1 MSQARKPG
9 RLRPRAS
16 SFQEC
21 LREFLTP
28 AVWKQ
33 VQNTAAAL
41 RHPPRWSR
49 QALLLV
55 LLLMTWTCGDSQ
67 AERFETARAF
77 CVVCLAKRKRPGK
90 TLPGFHKALLRLPM
104 PVLGALAAAVR
115 GRLLTLL
122 DLWTDGFIV
131 LGCDGSRLECPRS
144 AVLERRLGQAGKKH
158 SAPTVWLTAL
168 VHLRTGVLWAWRL
181 GKGTAS
187 ERGQLVQ
194 MLTTLPAAALVVAD
208 AGFNGYE
215 LVQALLAAKASFLIR
230 MSAKVSLYAAGDAP
244 TRRWRDGIVHSW
256 PLAAQQRR
264 ALPVRLRLIR
274 IRGKKRGRDVWLLTD
289 VLDRRRLPAETA
301 ARYYRRRWENE
312 GLFRTF
318 KRTLRQVKLQSRT
331 PRLLFREAEG
341 ALLATQLLL
350 AQGARALGTGRSSAA
365 AACSPRKVL
374 LAIRKELAAAPP
386 PPRRRRRFAQRLAQA
401 LRDRR
406 LRRSS
411 KVKRKWPRRGDHKA
425 PKPPKILKLTAKQ
438 LALISQL
445 KEQSAA

>member
-1 MSQARKPG
+1 
-9 RLRPRAS
+9 
-16 SFQEC
+16 

-33 VQNTAAAL
+33 VQNTAAI
-41 RHPPRWSR
+41 RNPPRWHR
-49 QALLLV
+49 HVLLLV
-55 LLLMTWTCGDSQ
+55 LLMMTWTCGDSQ

-77 CVVCLAKRKRPGK
+77 CVVCLPKRKRPGK

-104 PVLGALAAAVR
+104 PALWTLAAAVR
-115 GRLLTLL
+115 RRLLTLV

-144 AVLERRLGQAGKKH
+144 EVLERRLGQAGKKH
-158 SAPTVWLTAL
+158 SAPTVWVTAL

-187 ERGQLVQ
+187 ERGHLVQ
-194 MLTTLPAAALVVAD
+194 MLTTLPAAALIVAD

-215 LVQALLAAKASFLIR
+215 LVQAILAAQASFLIR
-230 MSAKVSLYAAGDAP
+230 MSAKVSLYAEGDASP
-244 TRRWRDGIVHSW
+244 RRWRDGLVHYW
-256 PLAAQQRR
+256 PMAAQERH

-274 IRGKKRGRDVWLLTD
+274 IRGKKRQRDVWLLTD
-289 VLDRRRLPAETA
+289 VLDRRRLPLETA

-312 GLFRTF
+312 GLFRTY

-350 AQGARALGTGRSSAA
+350 AQGARALGSRRPNTAE
-365 AACSPRKVL
+365 ACSPRKVL
-374 LAIRKELAAAPP
+374 LAIRQELTSVLPSR
-386 PPRRRRRFAQRLAQA
+386 RRRRRFAQRLAQA

-406 LRRSS
+406 LRSTS

-425 PKPPKILKLTAKQ
+425 PKPPKILKLTDRQ

-445 KEQSAA
+445 KEQSVESIG